1 MKKVFLT
8 LFTALL
14 VITADAQGLKKFY
27 DETINPVEQIDLAV
41 VKAKSEGKFVIW
53 LDDDGEVIHIQDSS
67 FLEEGAGLQSGE
79 SIALLQELDTK
90 SCEAMTLRIIHQSS

>member
-14 VITADAQGLKKFY
+14 VMTADAQGLKKIY

-41 VKAKSEGKFVIW
+41 VKAKSEGKFVI
-53 LDDDGEVIHIQDSS
+53 
-67 FLEEGAGLQSGE
+67 
-79 SIALLQELDTK
+79 
-90 SCEAMTLRIIHQSS
+90 